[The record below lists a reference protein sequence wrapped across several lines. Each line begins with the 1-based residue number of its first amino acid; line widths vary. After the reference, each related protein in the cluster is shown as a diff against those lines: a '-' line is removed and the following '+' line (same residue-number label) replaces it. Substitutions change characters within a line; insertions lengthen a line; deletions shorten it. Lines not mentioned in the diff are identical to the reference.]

1 MMVFR
6 FLVLA
11 LVLSLI
17 TWLVL
22 RIQGKKF
29 NFGIV
34 LIGSILG
41 LLGVMFAF
49 YGISILVANSNNF

>member
-6 FLVLA
+6 FLALA

-22 RIQGKKF
+22 RIQGKQF

-34 LIGSILG
+34 LLGWILG
-41 LLGVMFAF
+41 ILGVMFAF
-49 YGISILVANSNNF
+49 YGVSILVANSNNF